1 MKLAPAMKSVRF
13 ATVVERCG
21 APVLHVSWL
30 PPAKDRE
37 LQAAEKQQRV
47 MTLHQHARG
56 AKKDFA
62 TIGLD
67 LKQADTPQI
76 LIFPKS
82 LRAFAGQKIIAI
94 NYALLAEEKSAGG
107 DTVDLSKT
115 RAKPIEPERPAP
127 SLRVVEDEPE
137 RAPSRDKERTRS
149 SHGADRVAPKS
160 APRQAKERAGSR
172 PSADRVAPKSAS
184 TRDSERTDSKLVA
197 EVRAAVEEL
206 KAGKQVAAYERLQ
219 ALLARVDA

>member
-1 MKLAPAMKSVRF
+1 MKTVRL

-21 APVLHVSWL
+21 APVLHVSWV

-82 LRAFAGQKIIAI
+82 LRAFAGQKVIAI
-94 NYALLAEEKSAGG
+94 NYALLAEEKSARGG
-107 DTVDLSKT
+107 RVDLSKT

-137 RAPSRDKERTRS
+137 RAPSRDEERTRS
-149 SHGADRVAPKS
+149 SQG
-160 APRQAKERAGSR
+160 
-172 PSADRVAPKSAS
+172 ADRVAPKSAS